1 VNRKITKRELATI
14 LRRMCRIF
22 KRHAR
27 PDQRRAA

>member
-1 VNRKITKRELATI
+1 VATI
-14 LRRMCRIF
+14 LRRMWRIF